1 MGALGQL
8 LLERV
13 GNAGLR
19 VGGRE
24 LGRMD
29 LGGVRGRQAVP
40 LVERGFEWEMVVG
53 QGQTRERMRRGTVL
67 VTSPLVAGGRNP
79 ARTGKKGT

>member
-8 LLERV
+8 LLGRV

-19 VGGRE
+19 VGVRE

-29 LGGVRGRQAVP
+29 LGGVRGRRAVP

-53 QGQTRERMRRGTVL
+53 EGQTRGMRRGTVL
-67 VTSPLVAGGRNP
+67 VTSPLVAGGRNA

>member
-8 LLERV
+8 LLGRV

-19 VGGRE
+19 AGVRE

-29 LGGVRGRQAVP
+29 LGGVRGRRAVP

-53 QGQTRERMRRGTVL
+53 EGQMRGIMGRGTVL